1 MGQDPTAVRLYVH
14 SDRSEL
20 HPKKTKRSARLH
32 INGLTHIRLV
42 TRTATML
49 YVLPFL
55 EDK

>member
-42 TRTATML
+42 TRTATLL